1 MITRL
6 SVFLN
11 FSLSFLNFER
21 HASHT
26 NMLDF
31 VFCPQIASSTA
42 DWSVVLHSFFEAVI
56 KHRFGVDN
64 HVVSCRKV
72 VLLI

>member
-1 MITRL
+1 
-6 SVFLN
+6 
-11 FSLSFLNFER
+11 
-21 HASHT
+21 
-26 NMLDF
+26 MLDF

-64 HVVSCRKV
+64 HVVATGK
-72 VLLI
+72 